1 MKRIFALILV
11 LLLAFS
17 LVACGNN
24 DTNKDNETL
33 NDPGQTQSPENSE
46 TGDDTTND
54 APAFD
59 TSWAANDFEA
69 MLPKLPFEGWETS
82 QPAAGTYKMSVS
94 GLNTSPATN
103 APDSGEPDGAD
114 KEKLKDYLATLP
126 GYGFTLVETGTDY
139 MWEATDTN
147 GNKIEFMCGD
157 GGCFITIEKANP

>member
-1 MKRIFALILV
+1 MKRFFALMLV
-11 LLLAFS
+11 FLLAVT

-24 DTNKDNETL
+24 DTGKNTDETSGSESTQL
-33 NDPGQTQSPENSE
+33 SPDPE
-46 TGDDTTND
+46 TGDSSGDDTS
-54 APAFD
+54 AFD

-69 MLPKLPFEGWETS
+69 ILPKLPFAGWETS
-82 QPAAGTYKMSVS
+82 QPAAGTYKMSVT